1 MGQGA
6 FLEPAAAAGFAR
18 ATAFHYNGR
27 MAKDPL
33 GWRRRL
39 AGYPYHAF
47 LFSLYP
53 VLFLYRQNIRE
64 VSLARMLPSLA
75 VAIALAFFLWLGL
88 RFIFPGRG
96 KRALAVLVLLPAI
109 YYYRPLHDLASEL
122 FWPGLRSSAPFFH
135 HALLS
140 VPLAAI
146 LILIHRSRHSFL
158 RTARILNAV
167 AVALLTWNIAGIVLH
182 QIHDVEKRNA
192 RLLLQRDEY
201 RRSAPAAA
209 GPDIYCFILDEF
221 ARLDSIRDLFHHDHS
236 AFAERLRAAG
246 FFIAEKSRGPYAWT
260 PEAIAAILNMERVP
274 GKSDAR
280 LLIQRNKVA
289 RFLHENG
296 YALFDFPYGSLTA
309 QELSRRHYHF
319 PRASASVLFDDFY
332 RTLVE
337 MSVFYPLVENWRR
350 NDAKYSSYYRAQAL
364 HVFEKIPGIV
374 KKPGPKFVLAHV
386 FSPHAPFVFNRD
398 GGAAAPEHF
407 NDYSDRKY
415 YLEQYLYISRKTVE
429 MAETILKES
438 AAPPIIIILSD
449 HGYRGSIQKP
459 FLDVIPEE
467 EKKKVFL
474 ALHLPGYPDSRLD
487 AALSPVNVFRVI
499 FNHYFGQQL
508 PLQPD
513 PE

>member
-1 MGQGA
+1 MKND
-6 FLEPAAAAGFAR
+6 PAG
-18 ATAFHYNGR
+18 GR
-27 MAKDPL
+27 K
-33 GWRRRL
+33 RL
-39 AGYPYHAF
+39 ASRPIYVF

-64 VSLARMLPSLA
+64 VSLARMLPALA
-75 VAIALAFFLWLGL
+75 CALALAFLLWFGL
-88 RFIFPGRG
+88 RIFFADRG
-96 KRALAVLVLLPAI
+96 KRALAACVLLLAI
-109 YYYRPLHDLASEL
+109 FYYRPLHDLAGEL
-122 FWPGLRSSAPFFH
+122 PGLRSSAPALR
-135 HALLS
+135 HALWFALS
-140 VPLAAI
+140 VFVLL
-146 LILIHRSRHSFL
+146 LIRRSRHSFL
-158 RTARILNAV
+158 KTNRILNAV
-167 AVALLTWNIAGIVLH
+167 FLALLAWNIGGIVLH
-182 QIHDVEKRNA
+182 HVHGVEKRNA
-192 RLLLQRDEY
+192 RLLLQKGEY
-201 RRSAPAAA
+201 RQRAPA
-209 GPDIYCFILDEF
+209 GDRPDIYCFILDEF
-221 ARLDSIRDLFHHDHS
+221 ARLDSIKDLFHHDH
-236 AFAERLRAAG
+236 AVFAERLLASN
-246 FFIAEKSRGPYAWT
+246 FFIAEKSSGLYAWT

-274 GKSDAR
+274 NKSDAR

-296 YALFDFPYGSLTA
+296 YVIFDFPYGSLTA

-319 PRASASVLFDDFY
+319 PMASASVLFDDFY

-364 HVFEKIPGIV
+364 HVFARIPGIV

-459 FLDVIPEE
+459 FLHVVSAE

-474 ALHLPGYPDSRLD
+474 ALHLPGYPHSRLD

-499 FNHYFGQQL
+499 FNHYFGQEL
-508 PLQPD
+508 PLQQD
-513 PE
+513 PQ